1 MAELLT
7 RRGTPWSKYEDSLL
21 LEYDA
26 QGMNMYQ
33 IANILNRTPNAIRM
47 ALIRINYVKSQSK
60 MNQLTPSYTPEYTV
74 LEIQDKPIQQ
84 EKTAVELDGEFILTM
99 REKGMRDEDIKKI
112 MFSKASCVTTP
123 TKNDCCIA

>member
-33 IANILNRTPNAIRM
+33 IANMLDRTPNAIRL
-47 ALIRINYVKSQSK
+47 ALNRINYAKSQSK

-74 LEIQDKPIQQ
+74 IEIQDKPIQQ
-84 EKTAVELDGEFILTM
+84 DKTAVELDGEFILTM
-99 REKGMRDEDIKKI
+99 RDKGMSDEYIKKM